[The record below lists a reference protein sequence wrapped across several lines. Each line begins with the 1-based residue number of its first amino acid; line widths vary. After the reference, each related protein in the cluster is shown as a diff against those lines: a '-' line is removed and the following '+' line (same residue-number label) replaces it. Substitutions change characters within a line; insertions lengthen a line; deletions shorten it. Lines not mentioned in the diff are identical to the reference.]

1 MRAAQHSERGRSTG
15 LTTKGLSLIEVI
27 IILAVLAVLV
37 ALLVPSSVQVLTG
50 ARRDTTLDEMEN
62 LQIAMI
68 GDPNL
73 KNSGVRSSFGYIG
86 DMGNLPA
93 TLDDLLTQGAQ
104 PAYAFNSSLGV
115 GAGWRGPYITLG
127 PGSDAESHKKDAFGN
142 DYTYDGTDYVNGQGQ
157 TVDAK
162 LVTLGADGVAG
173 GTGNDEDVT
182 LETLRAETTA
192 TVTGYAFAPD
202 ASPLDTATVTIN
214 YPAGGTLTTA
224 TTTTDSS
231 GFYQF
236 TNVPFGI
243 RSVSFNPR
251 LLYVP
256 GSARATTSAWNT
268 VEFRVAN
275 FSGSPIIV
283 GTLQPTFT
291 ATGGVSYFR
300 NVLWDSASA
309 YTCTTPSNVIQ
320 SGELIDNTDFANQ
333 TVTADATP
341 SPPTRVAV
349 DASNVQ
355 LPDIKIVGSGTEA
368 TILLQNFRTGTA
380 CGATS
385 GSAMDMRGA
394 SFSDVILWDPT
405 GTIILGRFSF
415 TTPGPG
421 V

>member
-1 MRAAQHSERGRSTG
+1 MRAAQHSERGRSAGPTA
-15 LTTKGLSLIEVI
+15 KGLSLIEVI

-127 PGSDAESHKKDAFGN
+127 PGSDLESHKKDAFGN

-182 LETLRAETTA
+182 LETLKSETTA
-192 TVTGYAFAPD
+192 TVTGYGFD
-202 ASPLDTATVTIN
+202 ASGNPLDTTSVTIN
-214 YPAGGTLTTA
+214 YPANGTLTSA
-224 TTTTDSS
+224 NTTTNSA
-231 GFYQF
+231 GFFQF
-236 TNVPFGI
+236 TNIPFGI
-243 RSVSFNPR
+243 RSISFQPR
-251 LLYVP
+251 LLLVP
-256 GSARATTSAWNT
+256 GSVRTGSATNN

-275 FSGSPIIV
+275 FSTGAITVSD
-283 GTLQPTFT
+283 FT
-291 ATGGVSYFR
+291 ATFAPTTGSAFLRSNILWNAATVWSCASNNPMGSAETV
-300 NVLWDSASA
+300 NVNPDQPVA
-309 YTCTTPSNVIQ
+309 
-320 SGELIDNTDFANQ
+320 
-333 TVTADATP
+333 ADATP
-341 SPPTRVAV
+341 PLTRVAV
-349 DASNVQ
+349 DASNVSV
-355 LPDIKIVGSGTEA
+355 PDIVIKGLGTEA
-368 TILLQNFRTGTA
+368 TIELIGFRTTDSSCLAGTA
-380 CGATS
+380 RNMS
-385 GSAMDMRGA
+385 GA
-394 SFSDVILWDPT
+394 SFSNVTMKDASANIVAQ
-405 GTIILGRFSF
+405 FSF
-415 TTPGPG
+415 TVP
-421 V
+421 

>member
-1 MRAAQHSERGRSTG
+1 MRAAQHSERGRSAGPTA
-15 LTTKGLSLIEVI
+15 KGLSLIEVI

-127 PGSDAESHKKDAFGN
+127 PGSDADSHKKDAFGN
-142 DYTYDGTDYVNGQGQ
+142 FYTYDGTDYVNGQGQ

-182 LETLRAETTA
+182 QEILTAQTTA
-192 TVTGYAFAPD
+192 TVTGYGFD
-202 ASPLDTATVTIN
+202 LSGNPLDTATVTIN
-214 YPAGGTLTTA
+214 YPANGLLTSP
-224 TTTTDSS
+224 TTTTDSA

-236 TNVPFGI
+236 TNIPFGI

-251 LLYVP
+251 LLFVP
-256 GSARATTSAWNT
+256 GSLRVFGTGNRD

-275 FSGSPIIV
+275 YSTSGIV
-283 GTLQPTFT
+283 VRRVQ
-291 ATGGVSYFR
+291 AYWTGGAGV
-300 NVLWDSASA
+300 A
-309 YTCTTPSNVIQ
+309 YNSLQWGATVVWNCATSPPAMQSGNTTPNF
-320 SGELIDNTDFANQ
+320 TANQ
-333 TVTADATP
+333 TVVADPTPP
-341 SPPTRVAV
+341 SPTQVAV
-349 DASNVQ
+349 AASNVQ
-355 LPDIKIVGSGTEA
+355 VPDVVIKGGGTEA
-368 TILLQNFRTGTA
+368 VVRLLNFRTSTT
-380 CGATS
+380 CG
-385 GSAMDMRGA
+385 GGA
-394 SFSDVILWDPT
+394 NASMVGVSLT
-405 GTIILGRFSF
+405 
-415 TTPGPG
+415 GPG
-421 V
+421 GIPGITLLDPGGAIVGNFPAP